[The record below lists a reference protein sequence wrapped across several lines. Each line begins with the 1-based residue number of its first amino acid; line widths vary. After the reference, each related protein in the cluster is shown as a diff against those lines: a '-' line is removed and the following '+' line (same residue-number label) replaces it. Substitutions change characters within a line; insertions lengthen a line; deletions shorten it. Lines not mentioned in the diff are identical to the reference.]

1 MTDPTPP
8 QRALKYRAFLSYAH
22 ADVSWAR
29 WLHGQLEGFRV
40 DEDVVGRNTALGP
53 VPRSLRPVFRDRED
67 FAGGHELIT
76 ATMAELDESA
86 ALIVLCSPIA
96 AQRPAVQEEVRLFR
110 LRHPQRPVIPV
121 IVAGNFPTNFPPSLR
136 FELDADGT
144 VSDRPVTFLGPDLRE
159 SGDGR
164 NLGLAKVVAGLTGL
178 DTDLVFRRAE
188 RARQRRRRLF
198 AAVALVAFVV
208 VSLLA
213 GWAETQRRK
222 FDNYLALATQFQA
235 FEVVDV
241 TGGWDSRPKLAL
253 DTLVAL
259 RSIVSARLGFK
270 RVRLLWFDDKPQL
283 SIHAKQR
290 FVEGMRGIGVG
301 ITEVAAIGEAKQLLS
316 EEVDVVIANYGSAT
330 DRFAYQLLAEVEQR
344 GLDVPVV
351 IYGLEPNEGFAK
363 EARCFGAVAR
373 ATTIDTLFS
382 AVMRALV
389 AETRPRLTPEQRE
402 RCILETIKPYDT
414 PQWLQWLE
422 DSKAGRGLAM
432 PALNWN

>member
-1 MTDPTPP
+1 MDPTPA

-22 ADVSWAR
+22 ADVAWAR

-40 DEDVVGRNTALGP
+40 DEDLVGRQTALGP

-67 FAGGHELIT
+67 FAAGHELIT
-76 ATMAELDESA
+76 ATTAELDASA

-96 AQRPAVQEEVRLFR
+96 AQRPAVHEEVRLFR
-110 LRHPQRPVIPV
+110 WRHPQRPVIPV
-121 IVAGNFPTNFPPSLR
+121 IVAGSFPTNFPTSLR

-144 VSDRPVTFLGPDLRE
+144 VSDRPVTFLGPDLRD

-164 NLGLAKVVAGLTGL
+164 YLGLAKVVAGLTGL

-222 FDNYLALATQFQA
+222 FDNYLALATHFQA

-241 TGGWDSRPKLAL
+241 TAGWDSPPKLAL

-259 RSIVSARLGFK
+259 RSIVSAKLGFK

-283 SIHAKQR
+283 SVHTKQR

-301 ITEVAAIGEAKQLLS
+301 ITEVATIGEAKQLLS
-316 EEVDVVIANYGSAT
+316 DEVDVVIANYGSQA

-351 IYGLEPNEGFAK
+351 IYGLEPNQDFAK

-389 AETRPRLTPEQRE
+389 AETRPRLTPAQRE
-402 RCILETIKPYDT
+402 HCILECIKPYDT
-414 PQWLQWLE
+414 PQWQQWLR
-422 DSKAGRGLAM
+422 DSKAERGVAM
-432 PALNWN
+432 PALNCN